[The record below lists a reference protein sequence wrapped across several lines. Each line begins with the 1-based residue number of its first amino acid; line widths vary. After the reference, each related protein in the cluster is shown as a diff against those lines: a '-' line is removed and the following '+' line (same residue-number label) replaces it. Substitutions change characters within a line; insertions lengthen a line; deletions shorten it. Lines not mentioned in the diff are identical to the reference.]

1 MSRQGYQHSSTP
13 ATTTKSSAN
22 HGMSSA
28 FSPSANP
35 DEDWTK
41 ISDLAERRR
50 IQNRIAQRNYRK
62 KLKRRLED
70 LERRAG
76 STSESPEQSHEY
88 EVEDNYHHRRSSDD
102 LENSARQIS
111 PEIISGS
118 RYTPPTHY
126 DDDALYSQNY
136 ARERSQTPPS
146 FTYHTYPP
154 QGDSILYPPYQ
165 QSTHPMIAHT
175 QAESY
180 SDYLTPVTLPGM
192 MMYGSLIKQE
202 PLHMEDNTMNPFNMS
217 YASMAGLDVQVSRQ
231 FDDSHPHTPPLSRS
245 FEHSTTCSESGYGY
259 SMPLTPGSMP
269 PSPRTLQC

>member
-50 IQNRIAQRNYRK
+50 IQNRIAQRNYRESNLLSNAIAIKRLGASVLIFTPGK

-231 FDDSHPHTPPLSRS
+231 FDDSHPHVSSNDNP
-245 FEHSTTCSESGYGY
+245 TT
-259 SMPLTPGSMP
+259 TIKF
-269 PSPRTLQC
+269 